1 METNKTLLVN
11 KANLFECSIGST
23 DAPMI
28 VDDEVLFKINNFS
41 FTSNNITYGVVGDKI
56 GYWNFFPADNPNGI
70 IPVWGFAEV
79 SASNNPDF
87 EIGELFYGY
96 WPMSTYLKVKP
107 ININLYGFVDGTAHR
122 SKLPPIYNFYTK
134 MPQAISK
141 IDMGYHSII
150 KPLFTTAF
158 LNYGFLQEM
167 DFFNASQ
174 IILTSASSKTAL
186 GIAYMLF
193 ANRQAHG
200 KKIIGLTSQRNLG
213 FVRDTGFYDEQI
225 SYDTFDKA
233 LSELPSV
240 IIDLAGNTSLLS
252 DLHEKLKDKLKFV
265 SLIGLTDWKSL
276 GDMKTIPNSKF
287 FFAPDHATGLFTKIG
302 PEKANQLI
310 NEAQEKFT
318 KHVSNWMEL
327 EFIDFEKEIKPLY
340 LDMLN
345 GKIKPSK
352 GYIVTLKQDL

>member
-1 METNKTLLVN
+1 METSKTLLVN
-11 KANLFECSIGST
+11 RANLFECNIVST
-23 DAPMI
+23 DVPVI

-56 GYWNFFPADNPNGI
+56 GYWNFFPANNPNGI

-79 SASNNPDF
+79 TVSNNPDI
-87 EIGELFYGY
+87 EIGERFYGY

-107 ININLYGFVDGTAHR
+107 ININPYGFVDGTAHR
-122 SKLPPIYNFYTK
+122 SKLPSIYNFYAR
-134 MPQAISK
+134 MPQATSK

-158 LNYGFLQEM
+158 LNYGFLKER

-193 ANRQAHG
+193 ANRHVHG
-200 KKIIGLTSQRNLG
+200 KKIIGLTSKPNLG
-213 FVRDTGFYDEQI
+213 FVRDTGFYDQSIPYGILE
-225 SYDTFDKA
+225 KA
-233 LSELPSV
+233 LPELSSV

-252 DLHEKLKDKLKFV
+252 DLHEKLKDNLKFV

-287 FFAPDHATGLFTKIG
+287 FFAHDHATGLFTRLG
-302 PEKANQLI
+302 QEKANQLI
-310 NEAQEKFT
+310 NQAQKKFT
-318 KHVSNWMEL
+318 KHASNWMEL
-327 EFIDFEKEIKPLY
+327 EFIDFEKGIIPLY

-352 GYIVTLKQDL
+352 GYVVTLNQGL